1 MCPDTVCIQAER
13 FHDPLLTYEDEDL
26 AWLFGLFV
34 AELTVDNWLPNPW
47 FYLRPVDFA
56 WAVDIIRRAAVE
68 CKEREIRRPKLYE
81 SLRST
86 TRGIQFACV
95 KLIVS
100 PPQRARHCPSAG
112 AALRN

>member
-34 AELTVDNWLPNPW
+34 AELAVDNWLPNPW

-56 WAVDIIRRAAVE
+56 WVVDYSARRGRV
-68 CKEREIRRPKLYE
+68 
-81 SLRST
+81 
-86 TRGIQFACV
+86 
-95 KLIVS
+95 
-100 PPQRARHCPSAG
+100 
-112 AALRN
+112 